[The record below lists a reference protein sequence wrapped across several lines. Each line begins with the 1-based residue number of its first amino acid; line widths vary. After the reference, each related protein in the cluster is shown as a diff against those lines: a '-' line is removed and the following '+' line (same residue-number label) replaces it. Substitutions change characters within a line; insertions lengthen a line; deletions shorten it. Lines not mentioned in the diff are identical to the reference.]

1 MNFISYLQKMFS
13 LKATVTNLALVFS
26 SPQMHRQML
35 GQVSLLG
42 EALVAAGLLAHE
54 GSLTGMN
61 A

>member
-1 MNFISYLQKMFS
+1 MFS

-26 SPQMHRQML
+26 SPQMHRQVL

-42 EALVAAGLLAHE
+42 KALVAAGLLAHE